1 MSGLSAGSALTLGE
15 LLKHLALCEEL
26 KFQSGLFGAPLLP
39 EFRDVD
45 HDSTWETWA
54 WESAKDDDLEALRD
68 LWLRAVHRSRAAI
81 ASALAESGLDY
92 APEGGMSL
100 RRLISDT
107 LEEYARHTRQ
117 ADLLREAVDGAT
129 GEGPPGEFPV
139 PWSRLSVEVG
149 ESLTRTGW
157 GPQSVIGRRPST
169 PAPKGPVG
177 VRLDDQSRE
186 SDIRSQQVC
195 TYAQSWRS
203 RATRRDGSAG

>member
-1 MSGLSAGSALTLGE
+1 MRFYAASMDTNSAPTSPLTSAPGFTPGRPPEWDVAIFKYGDEIQTALITLERNRRTFAWKCWEVDSDGLRLCLGRSALTLGG

-54 WESAKDDDLEALRD
+54 WESAKDDDPEALRD

-107 LEEYARHTRQ
+107 IEEYARHTGH

-139 PWSRLSVEVG
+139 P
-149 ESLTRTGW
+149 
-157 GPQSVIGRRPST
+157 
-169 PAPKGPVG
+169 
-177 VRLDDQSRE
+177 
-186 SDIRSQQVC
+186 
-195 TYAQSWRS
+195 
-203 RATRRDGSAG
+203 